1 MSRIYAVPFTGT
13 LTIAGGNTDIWSF
26 GPAANKPIKIR
37 GFTLG
42 QTSEIGDAMEENV
55 RITVTR
61 LPATYTVG
69 SGGSAVT
76 AATTP
81 GNSTDTVWGFTAR
94 TNDTTV
100 ATTSGTAQVLDEFGW
115 NLRNSPYEHW
125 YPEDRFCP
133 GAANLQGLV
142 IRLESTL
149 LDDVVFSG
157 VVWVQGKPEWR
168 YSSVNGYEGDD

>member
-1 MSRIYAVPFTGT
+1 MSRIYAVPFSGT
-13 LTIAGGNTDIWSF
+13 LTTAGGNTDIWSIN
-26 GPAANKPIKIR
+26 PAANRSINLR

-42 QTSEIGDAMEENV
+42 QTSEVGDLNEENV

-61 LPATYTVG
+61 LPATFTVG

-76 AATTP
+76 ATATP
-81 GNSTDTVWGFTAR
+81 QSSLDPVWGATIR

-125 YPEDRFCP
+125 YPDERFCP
-133 GAANLQGLV
+133 GAFNGQGLV
-142 IRLESTL
+142 IRLETTL
-149 LDDVVFSG
+149 ADDISFTG
-157 VVWVQGKPEWR
+157 VAWIQE
-168 YSSVNGYEGDD
+168 EG